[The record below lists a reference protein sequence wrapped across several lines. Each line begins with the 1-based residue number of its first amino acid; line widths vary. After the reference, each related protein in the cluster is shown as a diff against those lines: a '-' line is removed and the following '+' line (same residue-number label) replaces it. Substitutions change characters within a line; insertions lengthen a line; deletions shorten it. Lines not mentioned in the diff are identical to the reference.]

1 MLLSGRPLLDNPVDA
16 ALFVDRE
23 EPLTRIHTALE
34 RGLNVLVTGDPGLG
48 KTSLLRQ
55 VMYRARAAT
64 GDPIDAHPMR
74 FVRAQGITG
83 GPALLAQIV
92 NGAPTRPGSTA
103 ELLDQLTAER
113 ASIPDG
119 TVDGDQAAGRGATAE
134 TPRPVI
140 IVDDVTATA
149 GHEVF
154 GRLRDELWE
163 TGYQWIVAA
172 RAADRAGLL
181 TPPADAFF
189 ETVID
194 LPALTAEAAA
204 ALLTTRLTP
213 DPGALAA
220 EIAELVGGNP
230 RRLLAAA
237 RDLVDL
243 PTAQHRPR
251 IEAIALRNRRIHAL
265 GRPESMLAA
274 ELEALGGASASDP
287 ALLDRLGWTRARAV
301 QVLTKLEEEGLVVGR
316 KWRPDR
322 AGPGRCTGCC
332 PRTRCWRTDHP
343 RSRSDERA
351 VAAGSAERPRVRF
364 DTAGGAVG
372 VAACAL

>member
-55 VMYRARAAT
+55 VMYRARTADA

-243 PTAQHRPR
+243 PRPQHRAR

-301 QVLTKLEEEGLVVGR
+301 QVLTKLEEEGLIVGEEVA
-316 KWRPDR
+316 
-322 AGPGRCTGCC
+322 AGPGR
-332 PRTRCWRTDHP
+332 PRKVYRLL
-343 RSRSDERA
+343 SADEVLAHRPP
-351 VAAGSAERPRVRF
+351 AERER
-364 DTAGGAVG
+364 
-372 VAACAL
+372 

>member
-23 EPLTRIHTALE
+23 EPLSRIHAALQ

-55 VMYRARAAT
+55 VMYRARTADA
-64 GDPIDAHPMR
+64 GDPIGGHPMR
-74 FVRAQGITG
+74 FVHAQSITG

-92 NGAPTRPGSTA
+92 TGDHTRTAPTA
-103 ELLDQLTAER
+103 QLLDQLTAER
-113 ASIPDG
+113 AA
-119 TVDGDQAAGRGATAE
+119 VAGDTPAGEAAAA
-134 TPRPVI
+134 PRPVL

-163 TGYQWIVAA
+163 TGYHWIVAA

-189 ETVID
+189 DTVID
-194 LPALTAEAAA
+194 LPALTPQAAT
-204 ALLTTRLTP
+204 ALLTTRLSP
-213 DPGALAA
+213 DPGVLPA
-220 EIAELVGGNP
+220 EIAGLVGGNP
-230 RRLLAAA
+230 RRLIAAA

-243 PTAQHRPR
+243 PTAQHRAR
-251 IEAIALRNRRIHAL
+251 LDAIALRDRTIHAL
-265 GRPESMLAA
+265 GRSESMLAA

-301 QVLTKLEEEGLVVGR
+301 QVLTKLEDEGLVVGE
-316 KWRPDR
+316 D
-322 AGPGRCTGCC
+322 
-332 PRTRCWRTDHP
+332 
-343 RSRSDERA
+343 
-351 VAAGSAERPRVRF
+351 VAAGAGRPRKVYRLLSA
-364 DTAGGAVG
+364 DELLTRRSSTEHEQ
-372 VAACAL
+372 